1 MLYDNVPDPDD
12 FYRWY
17 ESRKSIE
24 EIEREKDEEM
34 NYWEEHRCEWDEYL
48 PNWKT

>member
-1 MLYDNVPDPDD
+1 MPYDNVPDPDD

-17 ESRKSIE
+17 ENMKSIK

-34 NYWEEHRCEWDEYL
+34 NYWDERRCEWDDYL
-48 PNWKT
+48 PNWKP